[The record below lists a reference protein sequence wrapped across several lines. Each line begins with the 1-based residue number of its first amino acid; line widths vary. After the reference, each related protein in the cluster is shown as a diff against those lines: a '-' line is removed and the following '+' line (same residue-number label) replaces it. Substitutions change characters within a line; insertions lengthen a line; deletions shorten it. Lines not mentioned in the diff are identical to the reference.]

1 LLAEVRRDTVP
12 PQALRRGDV
21 TMRCVGFGRAGLA
34 VFVLL
39 LLIAAHAATP
49 TRAQSGI
56 GVTYHAGWNL
66 IGGPDG
72 TTLPGTIALLTMGP
86 GDPDYVRLPAQGPIA
101 GGRGYWAFF
110 AADTTITLAGA
121 GQMVAQVPAPPGQY
135 IMIGNPSGVQSA
147 VVSGADDVEV
157 WDNATGTYQRTT
169 VLGVGQGGWAMSRTG
184 GIVTITGTGP
194 ALSVPPAAAPSV
206 AAPAVT
212 APQPAATP
220 TPKLAVSISIDQQN
234 STANSRTPGKLI
246 FTVNVT
252 LDGQPAPG
260 ARLTGTL
267 TFVGLPQGPLAP
279 VTFGPDD
286 LGSYTGETITLNL
299 PALATGARVLIHVT
313 VTLGSQN
320 ASADA
325 TYTVPS

>member
-1 LLAEVRRDTVP
+1 
-12 PQALRRGDV
+12 
-21 TMRCVGFGRAGLA
+21 MRCAGFRGAGL
-34 VFVLL
+34 VLCTLL
-39 LLIAAHAATP
+39 LLVVARAAAP
-49 TRAQSGI
+49 VRAQSGI

-72 TTLPGTIALLTMGP
+72 TTLSGAATLVTMGP
-86 GDPDYVRLPAQGPIA
+86 GDPDYVRLPSQGPIA
-101 GGRGYWAFF
+101 GGRGYWAYF

-121 GQMVAQVPAPPGQY
+121 GQASIQVPAPPGQY

-147 VVSGADDVEV
+147 VVSGADDVEI
-157 WDNATGTYQRTT
+157 WDNASGTYQRTT
-169 VLGVGQGGWAMSRTG
+169 VLGVGQGGWAMSRAG
-184 GIVTITGTGP
+184 GVVTITGTGP
-194 ALSVPPAAAPSV
+194 ALSAPPAATAAV
-206 AAPAVT
+206 AAPAANV
-212 APQPAATP
+212 PQPAATP
-220 TPKLAVSISIDQQN
+220 APKLAVNISIDQQN
-234 STANSRTPGKLI
+234 STANSRTSGKLI

-252 LDGQPAPG
+252 LGGQPAPG

-286 LGSYTGETITLNL
+286 LGSYTGETVTLNL

-313 VTLGSQN
+313 VTLGGQS

-325 TYTVPS
+325 TYAVPS